1 MANYILSDI
10 PNTDEGHA
18 FLEELK
24 KYFNHDTYRMRC
36 RGQYLDNDRLPQG
49 KTWRNFSDGQPIKYS
64 KCIRVYIDR
73 K

>member
-10 PNTDEGHA
+10 PNTEDGHA

-36 RGQYLDNDRLPQG
+36 RGQYLDNDKLPEG
-49 KTWRNFSDGQPIKYS
+49 KTWKHFQRGQPIKYS
-64 KCIRVYIDR
+64 KCIRVYVDR

>member
-1 MANYILSDI
+1 MANYIFSDI
-10 PNTDEGHA
+10 PNTETGKR
-18 FLEELK
+18 FIEELK

-36 RGQYLDNDRLPQG
+36 RGQYLDNDKLPEG

-64 KCIRVYIDR
+64 KSIRVYIDR